1 MRISSLDEAGEV
13 LLSEL
18 LPGERAGPAG
28 WEIERIGPEGVG
40 PPVDRRCLRLAGR
53 VVLELK
59 SMEAGSPVDALS
71 GLLDELTAEM
81 GEQFRVFRKL
91 RADAEAGLGP
101 EDDDGDAGGNKAGRS
116 GGSGS
121 AGGGAADVAGAA
133 PRPDGKTARADIKGA
148 TDAMSLIVRTLEKI
162 DSLKRD
168 IARDRAAADLLR
180 AEEEDDADIVDRL
193 AKLIDARA
201 NERAEERARD
211 LVQRWRDGD
220 GVAGGDGW
228 KGGAGGDG
236 GGTGAFGTGPPG
248 KPGDAPAPGGGGA
261 GDCGTGASAG

>member
-13 LLSEL
+13 LLSGL
-18 LPGERAGPAG
+18 LPGERAGPDWAV
-28 WEIERIGPEGVG
+28 EDIG

-71 GLLDELTAEM
+71 GLLDELTVEM
-81 GEQFRVFRKL
+81 GAQFRVFRKL

-101 EDDDGDAGGNKAGRS
+101 EDDDGGAGGNKAGRS
-116 GGSGS
+116 GGPGS
-121 AGGGAADVAGAA
+121 AGGGLAEGSGGGS
-133 PRPDGKTARADIKGA
+133 RPDGKTARADIKGA

-168 IARDRAAADLLR
+168 IARDRAAADLQR
-180 AEEEDDADIVDRL
+180 AEEEDDAVVVDRL

-211 LVQRWRDGD
+211 LVQRWRSGDGD
-220 GVAGGDGW
+220 AGGV
-228 KGGAGGDG
+228 GGRAGAGGGDG